1 MLLALM
7 GVVFDIQHYAI
18 HDGPGIRT
26 IVFMKGC
33 PLDCPWCHNPESK
46 SFKSEFMW
54 WPDKCIGCKAC
65 VQSCIKNAIVLNPNL
80 IIDEEKCIK
89 CGSCVTACYSEALE
103 LVGKNMTVEEVMDEI
118 KKDIVFYEESGGG
131 VTFSGGEPFSQP
143 DFLYDL
149 LMACKNEKIHTAIET
164 CGFTDS
170 ENILKIRDFVDLF
183 LYDIKILDSDLHEK
197 FTGVKN
203 ELIFKNLNLLKGKN
217 VIIRIPLIPHIN
229 DDINQVQL
237 LGEFLSF
244 NGFNEIHILPYHKVG
259 SEKLKRLNTSK
270 TPFYFVETPSED
282 AIRTIVQKLKK
293 FNLNVKVGG

>member
-7 GVVFDIQHYAI
+7 GLVFDIQHYAI

-46 SFKSEFMW
+46 SFKPEFMW
-54 WPDKCIGCKAC
+54 WPEKCISCKAC
-65 VQSCIKNAIVLNPNL
+65 IQSCLENAIVFEPKFR
-80 IIDEEKCIK
+80 IDEEKCVK
-89 CGSCVTACYSEALE
+89 CGNCVAACYSEALE
-103 LVGKNMTVEEVMDEI
+103 LVGKDMTVNEVMEEI
-118 KKDIVFYEESGGG
+118 RKDLVFYEESSGG
-131 VTFSGGEPFSQP
+131 VTFSGGEPLLQP

-149 LMACKNEKIHTAIET
+149 LITCKSEKIHTAIET

-170 ENILKIRDFVDLF
+170 ENILKIRDYVDLF
-183 LYDIKILDSDLHEK
+183 LYDIKILDSTLHEK
-197 FTGVKN
+197 YIGVKN
-203 ELIFKNLNLLKGKN
+203 ELILSNLNLLKGKN

-229 DDINQVQL
+229 DDLTQIHL
-237 LGEFLSF
+237 LGEFLS
-244 NGFNEIHILPYHKVG
+244 NHGFNDIHILPYHKAG

-270 TPFYFVETPSED
+270 TPFYFVEAPSED
-282 AIRTIVQKLKK
+282 AIRNIVQNLKK